1 MGLPRPFAASAVL
14 LLSALVMQPGC
25 KKEAPTQGQTLRFS
39 KVPLNVEIP
48 AGWSQTLN
56 TADWLMYRPD
66 KGGALLAMSGEK
78 SCSTVEKRVYG
89 ALLEIGLTEVV
100 WKGSPRETQI
110 NGLRATV
117 AEGEGIDARQRS
129 RVKYAVVQAPERRGC
144 LLALIAIWQSE
155 ESSLGKVADS
165 VIQSV
170 HSED

>member
-1 MGLPRPFAASAVL
+1 MELPRSFAVIIALLASVL
-14 LLSALVMQPGC
+14 LTQPGC
-25 KKEAPTQGQTLRFS
+25 KKESASQGQTLRFS
-39 KVPLNVEIP
+39 KVPLNVDIP

-66 KGGALLAMSGEK
+66 GGGALLAMSGEK

-89 ALLEIGLTEVV
+89 ALLEIGLTEIV

-110 NGLRATV
+110 NGLHATV
-117 AEGEGIDARQRS
+117 AEGEGIDANQRS

-144 LLALIAIWQSE
+144 LLALVAVWQSE

-170 HSED
+170 HAEE